1 MTLSSSYR
9 SGSRHQNRCETY
21 RKGRWR
27 QVNVTSRWGRRRG
40 RDYGRRETVTTLHT
54 PVLETSAVGPE
65 GLCETG
71 ETDGG
76 GEGTKARAIIAPN
89 KQSKH
94 HRERRGQSSPAKE
107 VILGRSNV
115 VSTEHIGA
123 EDRRECREGSVPS
136 HEGTPRTEQDACMWS
151 LEGRITST
159 QSEEPRQVTDDGGWI
174 EPTKRQV
181 RTKGRPV
188 QDR

>member
-1 MTLSSSYR
+1 MDMTSA
-9 SGSRHQNRCETY
+9 SGGVR
-21 RKGRWR
+21 
-27 QVNVTSRWGRRRG
+27 
-40 RDYGRRETVTTLHT
+40 TLPT